1 MGREFAAARNGKAC
15 LRWEVGQFSGTAKRC
30 WGELGEYHGA
40 AKESVEEMR
49 GSSEVMGASG
59 GVAMGCM
66 GLMKEL
72 DWGGKEV
79 VAARKAGDARGASRA
94 EVRGEVATVE
104 RVEKAVVT
112 SRGAGMEEEASV
124 EVQASMVAVASMEV
138 GVKEGREE
146 TWQVEV
152 KVLEVKGAVEGSR
165 AEQGREEG
173 EARPREKKMVLATEL
188 VGERMKAEETEVEA
202 AQNSARDHKQSHI
215 KRAVRTAAEATW
227 SQE

>member
-1 MGREFAAARNGKAC
+1 M
-15 LRWEVGQFSGTAKRC
+15 
-30 WGELGEYHGA
+30 LGEGVSAMGSGA
-40 AKESVEEMR
+40 ILGDGEEML
-49 GSSEVMGASG
+49 GGEV
-59 GVAMGCM
+59 VGCM
-66 GLMKEL
+66 GGSEGVLGKRGWVREMKGLQEL

-79 VAARKAGDARGASRA
+79 VAAERGASRA

-104 RVEKAVVT
+104 RVEKVT
-112 SRGAGMEEEASV
+112 VATAGE
-124 EVQASMVAVASMEV
+124 
-138 GVKEGREE
+138 
-146 TWQVEV
+146 VEV

-227 SQE
+227 SQEVRALGRRPALRRVDMCHSDGLVRRRIC